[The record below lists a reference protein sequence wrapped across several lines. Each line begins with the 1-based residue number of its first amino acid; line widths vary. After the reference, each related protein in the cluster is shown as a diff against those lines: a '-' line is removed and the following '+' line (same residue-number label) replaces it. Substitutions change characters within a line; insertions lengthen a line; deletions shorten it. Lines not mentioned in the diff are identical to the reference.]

1 MRCRGI
7 YVWHRER
14 HDLDG
19 QDFMRSDRPISAGVC
34 LCKSRRCPSRIRADN
49 RYGAARAVLPI
60 ASSGPLRLLAAVPKW
75 SCNGRDGSTEVRC
88 RVGTIERW
96 PTTNFRV
103 RTRTLTRRFPSI
115 QNRHQRAAGGRPLQA
130 PSRRSHDRIAEV
142 VHSTSPLQID
152 IPTHLPENPLV
163 TSNKGDRAWKPDKH

>member
-19 QDFMRSDRPISAGVC
+19 QDFMLDRPISGGVC

-75 SCNGRDGSTEVRC
+75 SCNGRDGQEPSFEAEPESPGNRLARTVNG
-88 RVGTIERW
+88 VA
-96 PTTNFRV
+96 RV
-103 RTRTLTRRFPSI
+103 RSDATKNQTERRI
-115 QNRHQRAAGGRPLQA
+115 G
-130 PSRRSHDRIAEV
+130 
-142 VHSTSPLQID
+142 
-152 IPTHLPENPLV
+152 
-163 TSNKGDRAWKPDKH
+163 